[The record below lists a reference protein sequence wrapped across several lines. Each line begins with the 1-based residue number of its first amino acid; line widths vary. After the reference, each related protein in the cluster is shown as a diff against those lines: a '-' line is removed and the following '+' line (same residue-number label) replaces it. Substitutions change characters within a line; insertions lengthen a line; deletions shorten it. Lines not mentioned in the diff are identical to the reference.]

1 MTKTHE
7 LSFLVAQ
14 QARQPDGKVHV
25 TAGAL
30 LQGFVQLVVREG
42 HTLQLSQLSL
52 ALHQAEEVTND
63 VGDERKRKQVFMQH
77 IMYSSE
83 EVDGRLWKAG
93 TYRFKF
99 CFQVPQHLLAT
110 FSYSTEYGEEARRY
124 FFLMTS
130 YRSSHRDI
138 ADTEVVDSVV
148 KVDLNKF
155 QKSWKGHTT
164 TEVVMHMFRK
174 LPEVIQ
180 TAKETEGEAMK
191 GAKSILRAS
200 TKVSCTVALANAA
213 KKSYFMHYDSI
224 PARIRISNPALTK
237 IKEATA
243 VLEQDVFHRLKT
255 KSKGVH
261 FVRMVLWECKLKI
274 DPTQKDCIVPIDV
287 KLHAK
292 KLTPTVLRQMQTLI
306 YVKHSIRVKLKLGKD
321 LSDVTVRLPLVI
333 MEPPVEHLAKAL
345 RKRYMEANEKG
356 SGNKAE
362 KIISSL
368 SEEVTS
374 LRQQQEEILM
384 KLEQQQMTQQELLEQ
399 QLKMQEQPHF
409 PPQQIEVDPS
419 EDSAGYTESSASAS
433 ASEELESRRVH
444 AEQLGM
450 PPERHQPMS
459 TVVEDFE
466 DGSCLVLASSEDYYR
481 SLNA

>member
-1 MTKTHE
+1 M
-7 LSFLVAQ
+7 
-14 QARQPDGKVHV
+14 
-25 TAGAL
+25 
-30 LQGFVQLVVREG
+30 
-42 HTLQLSQLSL
+42 
-52 ALHQAEEVTND
+52 
-63 VGDERKRKQVFMQH
+63 
-77 IMYSSE
+77 
-83 EVDGRLWKAG
+83 VDK
-93 TYRFKF
+93 
-99 CFQVPQHLLAT
+99 
-110 FSYSTEYGEEARRY
+110 
-124 FFLMTS
+124 
-130 YRSSHRDI
+130 
-138 ADTEVVDSVV
+138 VV

-155 QKSWKGHTT
+155 QKSWKAHTT

-191 GAKSILRAS
+191 GAKSILRS
-200 TKVSCTVALANAA
+200 NTKVSCTVALANAE
-213 KKSYFMHYDSI
+213 KKSYFMHYDNI
-224 PARIRISNPALTK
+224 PARVRISNPSLTK

-255 KSKGVH
+255 RSKGVH

-287 KLHAK
+287 TLQAK

-306 YVKHSIRVKLKLGKD
+306 YVKHSIRVKLKLKD

-345 RKRYMEANEKG
+345 RKRYLEANREGTDKE
-356 SGNKAE
+356 AE

-368 SEEVTS
+368 SEEVTT
-374 LRQQQEEILM
+374 LRQQQEEILQ
-384 KLEQQQMTQQELLEQ
+384 KLELQQLTQQELLEQ
-399 QLKMQEQPHF
+399 QQRLQQQPRF
-409 PPQQIEVDPS
+409 PPQQLEVDPS

-433 ASEELESRRVH
+433 ASASEEPESRRVH